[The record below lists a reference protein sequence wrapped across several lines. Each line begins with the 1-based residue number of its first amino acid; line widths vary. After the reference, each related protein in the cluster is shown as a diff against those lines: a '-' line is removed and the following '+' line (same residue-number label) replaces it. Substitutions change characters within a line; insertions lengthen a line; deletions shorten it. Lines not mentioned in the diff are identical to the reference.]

1 MINWK
6 SVGFKVTKKLVYYVL
21 VVCAVVLLWNGAS
34 TLFNERDTLQNVAG
48 MVLYAVTIGG
58 VFTVGVR
65 ELSQLFGGNN
75 QNKQNKTET
84 NETND

>member
-21 VVCAVVLLWNGAS
+21 VACAVVLLWNGGS
-34 TLFNERDTLQNVAG
+34 SLLNQRDTLQNVAG
-48 MVLYAVTIGG
+48 LVLYAVTIGG
-58 VFTVGVR
+58 VITVGAR
-65 ELSQLFGGNN
+65 ELSQLCGGNN
-75 QNKQNKTET
+75 KQTNKNET